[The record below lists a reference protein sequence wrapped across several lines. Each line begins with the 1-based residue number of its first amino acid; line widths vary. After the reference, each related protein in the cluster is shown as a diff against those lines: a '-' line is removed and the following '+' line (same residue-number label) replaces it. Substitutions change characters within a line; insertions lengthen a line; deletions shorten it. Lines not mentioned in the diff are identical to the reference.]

1 MSDNN
6 NSDSTNSNETDE
18 TNNVANAAPPLQA
31 KEILRL
37 LHKHGVKFVVIGGY
51 VAELRNFDIGTTV
64 DLDITP
70 QRTTKNLERL
80 AQFMEELNV
89 GLLTSEEGGTWF
101 PRWPT
106 ENWASYDTLHLT
118 SAIGLLDIVF
128 VPAGVPGGYDELL
141 NQTDFLDVEGTKV
154 RVITE
159 ITWIKLKKITNRKKD
174 NLHLQ
179 RYFSSGG
186 SSPSG

>member
-1 MSDNN
+1 MRDNN
-6 NSDSTNSNETDE
+6 NSDSTNSSETEE
-18 TNNVANAAPPLQA
+18 TNAAANAAPPLQA

-51 VAELRNFDIGTTV
+51 VADLRNFDIGTTV

-70 QRTTKNLERL
+70 QRTAKNLERL
-80 AQFMEELNV
+80 AKFMEELNV
-89 GLLTSEEGGTWF
+89 GLLTNDEGGTWF
-101 PRWPT
+101 PRWPI

-118 SAIGLLDIVF
+118 SVLGLLDIVF
-128 VPAGVPGGYDELL
+128 VPAGVPDGYDELI
-141 NQTDFLDVEGTKV
+141 NQTELLDVEGTKV

-159 ITWIKLKKITNRKKD
+159 IAWVRLKKFTNRRKD

-179 RYFSSGG
+179 RYYESRST
-186 SSPSG
+186 

>member
-1 MSDNN
+1 M
-6 NSDSTNSNETDE
+6 
-18 TNNVANAAPPLQA
+18 QA

-159 ITWIKLKKITNRKKD
+159 ITWIKLKKNYKPEKRQSA
-174 NLHLQ
+174 LAEVLQ
-179 RYFSSGG
+179 LGG
-186 SSPSG
+186 F